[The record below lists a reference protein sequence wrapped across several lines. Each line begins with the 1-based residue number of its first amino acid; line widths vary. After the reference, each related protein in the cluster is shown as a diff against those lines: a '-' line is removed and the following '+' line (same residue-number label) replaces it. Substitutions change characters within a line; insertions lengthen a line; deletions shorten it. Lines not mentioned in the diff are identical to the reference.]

1 MANLFD
7 VSNAPEG
14 EPTEIVVGDFIQWK
28 RSDLVGD
35 YPPAS
40 HSAEYVARIKGG
52 GSSEIKIAATEDPDY
67 YLFTVSSATTAAYE
81 SGHYYW
87 QLEIVETSSGNR
99 IVVDQSDWQV
109 VPDLDDQTADPRIH
123 AEKMIG
129 KIETILEGK
138 ADSDVA
144 SYSIAGRSLSKMSFE
159 ELLEARDKYRREVVQ
174 YDNALHVKRG
184 KTGSTTIKVRF

>member
-67 YLFTVSSATTAAYE
+67 YLFTVPSATTAAYE